1 MNVTFVC
8 QRHQIVTIND
18 WLRLSSLVKLHQD
31 LSDVIAIFLRVASG
45 GVFVGEHSGSGTW
58 RSTIMGG
65 RQSLLKSPV
74 LGVLCKEEFWARGI
88 GRN

>member
-1 MNVTFVC
+1 
-8 QRHQIVTIND
+8 
-18 WLRLSSLVKLHQD
+18 
-31 LSDVIAIFLRVASG
+31 
-45 GVFVGEHSGSGTW
+45 
-58 RSTIMGG
+58 MGG